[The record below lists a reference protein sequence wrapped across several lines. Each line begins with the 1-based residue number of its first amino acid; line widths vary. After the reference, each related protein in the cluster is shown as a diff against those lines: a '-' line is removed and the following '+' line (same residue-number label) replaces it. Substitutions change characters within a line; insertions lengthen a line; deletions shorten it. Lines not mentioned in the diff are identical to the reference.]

1 MMRMRK
7 FLHPHNLIPAALVLV
22 LVGRVQAQTRSM
34 NFATTPHTLRVE
46 GRVTD
51 DKEKA
56 LAAVTIRV
64 DTNGVFF
71 QEFTTDGRGRFAMD
85 LDIGRFYGVSLTS
98 EGYMKKRFI
107 IDSRTEEPQK
117 VVAGPFHAD
126 ISLTPE
132 AALENVDINILDFPY
147 AMVSYSGKEK
157 AFVADQAYIEEVK
170 RLESALLLRSAFARK
185 KAVR

>member
-1 MMRMRK
+1 MMSMWTI
-7 FLHPHNLIPAALVLV
+7 LHPTSLVSTALALVLV
-22 LVGRVQAQTRSM
+22 GHVQAQTRPM
-34 NFATTPHTLRVE
+34 TFATTPHTLRVE

-56 LAAVTIRV
+56 LAAVTVRV

-71 QEFTTDGRGRFAMD
+71 QEFLADGKGRFAMD

-98 EGYMKKRFI
+98 EGFMKKRFI
-107 IDSRTEEPQK
+107 IDSRTTEPEK
-117 VVAGPFHAD
+117 VVTGPFHAD

-170 RLESALLLRSAFARK
+170 RLESALLLRAAFARK